1 MNRFLK
7 LFSLIIIFLLFL
19 VPVSATC
26 NMIIITDPTGED
38 PNGAAAGSMSFA
50 HNMFQSTFLMSKEGG
65 YCVLSGGSS
74 NETPRL
80 EAIVE
85 TMAELENNATPT
97 QAASVASKYAGTRIM
112 CGGQK
117 TGAAVGGYFAA
128 YVITVSDDDVI
139 TVTPY
144 SSGIATLPPGQ
155 RGAIIHL
162 RNTAGNPLYGTADSV
177 RKDVAIMIGKM
188 IRDGYEAP
196 TILSEALG
204 YVAKNAGEKYGGG
217 GLNLASGLSTGDM
230 FTPTEMN
237 ATGYPMNDG
246 YTKSCENCGWSIGYP
261 SAEQYTNCPIDNT
274 PLKTILAYQALK
286 KEITVSKDTV
296 IVSTYGSDDPG
307 ISETTKEIVRSS
319 VKKNGY
325 NANSISASINKAIN
339 NGYLIGVNYVE
350 PKDINVKESSK
361 AVGVYFTPLAEG
373 RTSPPWNLPI
383 SSSILDIVGNVQT
396 AIGVIII
403 LLVAFRTTLLNTIR
417 KK

>member
-1 MNRFLK
+1 MNHLTK
-7 LFSLIIIFLLFL
+7 LFSLTIIFLLL
-19 VPVSATC
+19 LMPVSATC
-26 NMIIITDPTGED
+26 NVIIITDPSGED

-50 HNMFQSTFLMSKEGG
+50 ENMFQSTFLMSKEGG

-80 EAIVE
+80 GAIVE

-97 QAASVASKYAGTRIM
+97 QAASIASKYNGTRIM
-112 CGGQK
+112 SGGQK
-117 TGAAVGGYFAA
+117 VGAAVGGYFSA

-144 SSGIATLPPGQ
+144 SSGIATLPAGQ

-162 RNTAGNPLYGTADSV
+162 RNTVGNPLYGSADSV

-196 TILSEALG
+196 TILSEAFG
-204 YVAKNAGEKYGGG
+204 YVATNAGEKYGGG

-237 ATGYPMNDG
+237 STGYVMNEG
-246 YTKSCENCGWSIGYP
+246 YTKSCENCGWSVGFP
-261 SAEQYTNCPIDNT
+261 SAEQYTNCPIDNSQ
-274 PLKTILAYQALK
+274 LKTIIAYQALK
-286 KEITVSKDTV
+286 KEITVSKDTI
-296 IVSTYGSDDPG
+296 IVSTYGSDDFG

-325 NANSISASINKAIN
+325 DANSISSSINKAID

-350 PKDINVKESSK
+350 PKDINIKESSK
-361 AVGVYFTPLAEG
+361 AVGVYFTPLASD
-373 RTSPPWNLPI
+373 RTSPPWDLPI
-383 SSSILDIVGNVQT
+383 SSFILDIIGNVQT

-403 LLVAFRTTLLNTIR
+403 LLVAFRTTLLNALR